1 MFLCCCKFW
10 LTTEC
15 TNYDL
20 KLLLGTNQT
29 DSHGSALPAGL
40 HFSDIRDQETNLDA
54 WIKNE
59 NKTLYLISRK
69 FDTWIR
75 LRTEKGEKCRNS
87 PQICHF
93 FDVLIDVLGSI
104 AHKFAIHLF
113 DRDLWETLGHF
124 SSQALTP
131 TSTLLCPPICFP
143 FEAFLVLF
151 FRILI
156 WLPIIWGIKLG
167 SLSKIT

>member
-1 MFLCCCKFW
+1 MSWDGHNIFFPDIQSDTLNYHTLRHRFLVMKLLKVKLHLDNVGVRDTKRGKCFLCCCKFW

-40 HFSDIRDQETNLDA
+40 HFSDIRDQETNHDA

-93 FDVLIDVLGSI
+93 LTYWLM
-104 AHKFAIHLF
+104 
-113 DRDLWETLGHF
+113 F
-124 SSQALTP
+124 SAL
-131 TSTLLCPPICFP
+131 
-143 FEAFLVLF
+143 
-151 FRILI
+151 
-156 WLPIIWGIKLG
+156 
-167 SLSKIT
+167 